1 MEKTPRVLSSY
12 SLEFTVASL
21 LEQRGWEVRV
31 ENNVSGIIVD
41 IWASDKNKNN
51 FIIECKAYR
60 KLVGLRTVRQFA
72 STLKFLQEEN
82 PQLKAWL
89 ITTSGF
95 TANAQSALQQSGIEG
110 YTLDELFVKFQI
122 TREKLSIDDG
132 KWDEEVQNSRSNQIR
147 AFVITPFDDGMQDVF
162 ILGIRWATNALEIVA
177 KRADDLEHNGEII
190 EKIQSA
196 IRDYDIII
204 ADTSGANPNVCYE
217 VGYTHAL
224 KNHCVLVC
232 RKGNKLPFDLRGTNH
247 LMYRNILDLRELLK
261 KKLTKTL
268 EQIQIEKSQG
278 SNSSL

>member
-1 MEKTPRVLSSY
+1 MPRFLSGD
-12 SLEFTVASL
+12 SLEFIVATL
-21 LEQRGWEVRV
+21 LEQHGWEVRI
-31 ENNVSGIIVD
+31 ENSVSGIIIDV
-41 IWASDKNKNN
+41 WASDKSKNN

-72 STLKFLQEEN
+72 STLKFLREEGSK
-82 PQLKAWL
+82 LKAWL

-95 TANAQSALQQSGIEG
+95 TANAQAALLQSGIEG
-110 YTLDELFVKFQI
+110 YTLDELFIKFQT
-122 TREKLSIDDG
+122 TREELNIDDR
-132 KWDEEVQNSRSNQIR
+132 KWDEEVQSSRLNQTR
-147 AFVITPFDDGMQDVF
+147 AFVITPFDDDMQDVF

-177 KRADDLEHNGEII
+177 KRADDLEHNGEIV

-217 VGYTHAL
+217 VGYAHAL
-224 KNHCVLVC
+224 NNHCILVC
-232 RKGNKLPFDLRGTNH
+232 RKGTRLPFDLQGTSH

-268 EQIQIEKSQG
+268 EQIQIEKNQG
-278 SNSSL
+278 PNSNF

>member
-1 MEKTPRVLSSY
+1 MPRFLSGY
-12 SLEFTVASL
+12 SLEFIVATL
-21 LEQRGWEVRV
+21 LEQHGWEVCV
-31 ENNVSGIIVD
+31 ESNVSGIIID
-41 IWASDKNKNN
+41 IWASDKSKNN

-72 STLKFLQEEN
+72 STLKFLREEKSK
-82 PQLKAWL
+82 LKAWL

-95 TANAQSALQQSGIEG
+95 TANAQAALLQSGIEG
-110 YTLDELFVKFQI
+110 YTLDELFIKFQT
-122 TREKLSIDDG
+122 TREKLNIDNR
-132 KWDEEVQNSRSNQIR
+132 KWDEEVQSSRLNQTR

-162 ILGIRWATNALEIVA
+162 ILGIWWATNALGIVA
-177 KRADDLEHNGEII
+177 KRADDLEHNGEIV

-217 VGYTHAL
+217 VGYAHAL
-224 KNHCVLVC
+224 KNHCILVC
-232 RKGNKLPFDLRGTNH
+232 RKGNRLPFDLQGTNH

-278 SNSSL
+278 SDSSL